1 MVRVHGR
8 VWRVSSRVSVLIH
21 MLLCVCLA
29 LGACSTKPYAV
40 GHAKR
45 ALDPGGFP
53 QSVSGKSWTVA
64 AVRTGE
70 GAGGVDYSSTRLLPV
85 LLVLKNTGQTQP
97 QVILED
103 VRGVAPGADGAE
115 YLVYTPEEGVRLA
128 TAKPFAKKAAS
139 AASSGAWGAGIG
151 AALGAGAATLVY
163 FLGGS
168 KDANLIWQASAV
180 GGGAGAV
187 LGVAASNGTMPKE
200 TVDAVRADLDG
211 NVWKED
217 PITPGTTR
225 VGYLLLPE
233 RQGIRSVRV
242 TIRDESGSETY
253 TLPIAQASEYSPEQA
268 KAKAAQATQ
277 TASSQATGEP
287 KAPKV
292 PSAPVKDT
300 EPELPEPKRVPPT
313 LDI

>member
-1 MVRVHGR
+1 MGRGNRRLWCVRGIM
-8 VWRVSSRVSVLIH
+8 SVQMA

-53 QSVSGKSWTVA
+53 QSVSAKCWTAA

-85 LLVLKNTGQTQP
+85 LLVLKNAGQTQP

-103 VRGVAPGADGAE
+103 VRGVGDGAE

-128 TAKPFAKKAAS
+128 TAKPFARKAAS

-151 AALGAGAATLVY
+151 AALGAGAASLVY
-163 FLGGS
+163 FLGGG

-180 GGGAGAV
+180 GGGVGAV
-187 LGVAASNGTMPKE
+187 LGVASSNAAMSRE
-200 TVDAVRADLDG
+200 TVEAVRADLDG

-225 VGYLLLPE
+225 MGYLLLPE
-233 RQGIRSVRV
+233 RLGIRSVRITV
-242 TIRDESGSETY
+242 RDESGSETH

-268 KAKAAQATQ
+268 KAKAAQA
-277 TASSQATGEP
+277 SQAASNEP
-287 KAPKV
+287 KGDSKAPKV
-292 PSAPVKDT
+292 PSAPIKGT
-300 EPELPEPKRVPPT
+300 EQELPEPKQVPPT
-313 LDI
+313 LEI

>member
-1 MVRVHGR
+1 MVHVCGR
-8 VWRVSSRVSVLIH
+8 VWRVRGRMFVLVH

-53 QSVSGKSWTVA
+53 QSVSGKNWMVA

-103 VRGVAPGADGAE
+103 VRGLADGAE

-168 KDANLIWQASAV
+168 KDPNLIWQASAV

-187 LGVAASNGTMPKE
+187 LGVAASNGAMPRE

-225 VGYLLLPE
+225 MGYLLLPE
-233 RQGIRSVRV
+233 RQGIRAVRV
-242 TIRDESGSETY
+242 TVRDESGSETH
-253 TLPIAQASEYSPEQA
+253 TLAIAQASEYSAELA

-277 TASSQATGEP
+277 AASSEP

-313 LDI
+313 LEI

>member
-1 MVRVHGR
+1 MERVHGR
-8 VWRVSSRVSVLIH
+8 VWRVRGRISVLVL
-21 MLLCVCLA
+21 MLLCVCFA

-45 ALDPGGFP
+45 ALDPDGFP
-53 QSVSGKSWTVA
+53 QSVSGKSWIIA

-85 LLVLKNTGQTQP
+85 LLVLKNTGQSQP

-103 VRGVAPGADGAE
+103 VRGVATGTPGADGAE

-128 TAKPFAKKAAS
+128 TAKPFTKKAAS
-139 AASSGAWGAGIG
+139 AASSGTWGAGIG
-151 AALGAGAATLVY
+151 AALGAGAGALVY
-163 FLGGS
+163 LLGGS

-187 LGVAASNGTMPKE
+187 MGVATSNGAMSKQA
-200 TVDAVRADLDG
+200 VDAVRADLEG

-225 VGYLLLPE
+225 MGYLLLPE
-233 RQGIRSVRV
+233 SLGIRSVRMTV
-242 TIRDESGSETY
+242 RDESGSETH
-253 TLPIAQASEYSPEQA
+253 TLPIAQASEYSPELARA
-268 KAKAAQATQ
+268 KASQ
-277 TASSQATGEP
+277 TASNESTGPTVP
-287 KAPKV
+287 KAP
-292 PSAPVKDT
+292 SAPIKGA
-300 EPELPEPKRVPPT
+300 EQELPEPKRVLPP
-313 LDI
+313 LEI

>member
-1 MVRVHGR
+1 
-8 VWRVSSRVSVLIH
+8 

-53 QSVSGKSWTVA
+53 QSVSGKSWMA
-64 AVRTGE
+64 AVVRTGE
-70 GAGGVDYSSTRLLPV
+70 RAGGVDYSSTRLLPV
-85 LLVLKNTGQTQP
+85 LLVLKNSGQTQP

-103 VRGVAPGADGAE
+103 VRGLADGAE
-115 YLVYTPEEGVRLA
+115 YLVYTSEEGVRLA
-128 TAKPFAKKAAS
+128 TAKPFTKKAAI

-151 AALGAGAATLVY
+151 AALGAGAGALVY
-163 FLGGS
+163 LLGGS

-187 LGVAASNGTMPKE
+187 VGVATSNGAMARE
-200 TVDAVRADLDG
+200 TVDAVRADLNG
-211 NVWKED
+211 NVWQED

-225 VGYLLLPE
+225 MGYLLLPE
-233 RQGIRSVRV
+233 GLGIRSVRITV
-242 TIRDESGSETY
+242 RDESGSETP
-253 TLPIAQASEYSPEQA
+253 TLPIAQASEYSAELA
-268 KAKAAQATQ
+268 KSKAVQATQ
-277 TASSQATGEP
+277 ASSSEPKGEP

-292 PSAPVKDT
+292 PSAPIKGT
-300 EPELPEPKRVPPT
+300 EQELPEPKRVPPMLET
-313 LDI
+313 

>member
-1 MVRVHGR
+1 MGR
-8 VWRVSSRVSVLIH
+8 VIWGVRLVCGRISVLGL

-85 LLVLKNTGQTQP
+85 LLVLKNTGQSQP

-103 VRGVAPGADGAE
+103 VRGVTDSAE

-128 TAKPFAKKAAS
+128 TAKPFSKKAAS

-151 AALGAGAATLVY
+151 AALGAGAGTLVY
-163 FLGGS
+163 LLSGS

-187 LGVAASNGTMPKE
+187 VGVATSNGAMPRQ
-200 TVDAVRADLDG
+200 TVDAVRADLEG

-225 VGYLLLPE
+225 MGYLLLPE
-233 RQGIRSVRV
+233 SLGIRSVRV
-242 TIRDESGSETY
+242 TVRDESGSETH
-253 TLPIAQASEYSPEQA
+253 TLPIAQASEYSTELA
-268 KAKAAQATQ
+268 RTKASQ
-277 TASSQATGEP
+277 TASNESTGP
-287 KAPKV
+287 SVPTV
-292 PSAPVKDT
+292 PSAPINGT

-313 LDI
+313 LEI